1 MSDSVINRVLAHKQL
16 VIAIAAFAVVA
27 GSFSY
32 IPSAAAQSLSVPGVD
47 IDLSDG
53 VMVDVTNGRYIHI
66 DVSDGNVIVDV
77 NGIHIDTGSFDGFLP

>member
-1 MSDSVINRVLAHKQL
+1 MFDSVINALAHKQL

-32 IPSAAAQSLSVPGVD
+32 IPYAAAQGLSIPGVD

-53 VMVDVTNGRYIHI
+53 VMVDITNGRYIHI
-66 DVSDGNVIVDV
+66 ETNGGVIVQVD
-77 NGIHIDTGSFDGFLP
+77 GINIDTGSMGGFTP

>member
-1 MSDSVINRVLAHKQL
+1 MFESVINVVSAHKQF

-53 VMVDVTNGRYIHI
+53 VMVDVTNGRYILV
-66 DVSDGNVIVDV
+66 DVNDGRVIVDV
-77 NGIHIDTGSFDGFLP
+77 NGIHVDTGGFGSFLP

>member
-1 MSDSVINRVLAHKQL
+1 MSDSVINVVLAHKQL

-32 IPSAAAQSLSVPGVD
+32 VPYAAAQGVSVPGVD

-66 DVSDGNVIVDV
+66 DVSDGRVIVDV
-77 NGIHIDTGSFDGFLP
+77 NGIHIDTASFGGFLP

>member
-1 MSDSVINRVLAHKQL
+1 MSDSVINVVSAHKQL
-16 VIAIAAFAVVA
+16 VIAIVAFAVVA

-32 IPSAAAQSLSVPGVD
+32 IPYAAAQSLSVDGVD

-66 DVSDGNVIVDV
+66 DVSDGNVVVDV
-77 NGIHIDTGSFDGFLP
+77 DGVHIDTGSMDSFLP

>member
-1 MSDSVINRVLAHKQL
+1 MFDSVINAVEGHKQL

-32 IPSAAAQSLSVPGVD
+32 IPYAAAQSVSVPGVD

-66 DVSDGNVIVDV
+66 DVSDGNVVVDV
-77 NGIHIDTGSFDGFLP
+77 NGIHIDTGSFGSFLP

>member
-1 MSDSVINRVLAHKQL
+1 MFESVINVVSAHRQF

-27 GSFSY
+27 GGFSY
-32 IPSAAAQSLSVPGVD
+32 IPSAAAQGSVD

-66 DVSDGNVIVDV
+66 DVSDGNVVVDV
-77 NGIHIDTGSFDGFLP
+77 NGIHIDTGSLGGFLP